1 MSAYDYTD
9 YYGDVS
15 EDLKVKT
22 KKEIDTKAA
31 LIRKMLSSPRHNY
44 DEAVA
49 QHRYWADRDPLFYT
63 HLATWYAKNGSV
75 RDHQE
80 IFCAVLL
87 ASHLQTMQDA
97 GFVLLQ
103 NLRTYQVDK
112 IIKLSK
118 SKLGRTSRPL
128 KRAVKFW
135 IQRRE
140 NIPAWLEECALR
152 DRHHLKGIYASL
164 HIKPCQMAQE
174 VLFDETFAESSRFGA
189 LRKLSKTTDPSEA
202 AKIIRNAQLPYTTA
216 IGAVK
221 KPNKEVWAAIIESM
235 TGQQV
240 INNLKAFQRRGLN
253 SNPELATLINEK
265 MKNAKE
271 MNRASEVKKIIAA
284 KAMDAKGDQLND
296 IMESLRHGLLKNGP
310 ITDKTAIFIDKSG
323 SMDVAIKIGKLLAT
337 TCTLAMDEAPTVI
350 AFDDLAHNIN
360 IEKSDTAGAIN
371 KKFELIRA
379 DGYTSIGVPF
389 EYLREHKI
397 FVDQIIL
404 ISDGEQTKSYEPKES
419 SLKYLRSINPDTH
432 LVYIEIL
439 DNAVSRGQY
448 SASVK
453 TKGEFDDIFAK
464 NMTYLP
470 FSGDYYAIQTLV
482 NALSSTSRNTI
493 VEEVM
498 ACTVPSLNDL
508 KHLEAGFD
516 EDNNEIK

>member
-9 YYGDVS
+9 YYGDQS
-15 EDLKVKT
+15 NDIKAKQ
-22 KKEIDTKAA
+22 EINTKAA
-31 LIRKMLSSPRHNY
+31 LIRKILSSPKHNY

-49 QHRYWADRDPLFYT
+49 QHKHWADRDPLFYT
-63 HLATWYAKNGSV
+63 HLAAWYSKNGSV

-87 ASHLQTMQDA
+87 ASHLPSMQEA

-103 NLRTYQVDK
+103 TLRTYQVDK

-128 KRAVKFW
+128 KKAVKFW
-135 IQRRE
+135 IERRE

-152 DRHHLKGIYASL
+152 DRRHLKGIYASL
-164 HIKPCQMAQE
+164 HMKPCEMAQKI
-174 VLFDETFAESSRFGA
+174 LFENKFDPSSRFGA
-189 LRKLSKTTDPSEA
+189 LLRLSKTTDPSEA
-202 AKIIRNAQLPYTTA
+202 AKIIRNAQIPYTTA

-221 KPNKEVWAAIIESM
+221 KPTNEVWAAIIESM

-253 SNPELATLINEK
+253 SNPELAQVINDK
-265 MKNAKE
+265 LKNAKE
-271 MNRASEVKKIIAA
+271 MNRASQVKKIIAA
-284 KAMDAKGDQLND
+284 KAMDAKGDKLNE
-296 IMESLRHGLLKNGP
+296 IIESLRQGLLKNGP

-323 SMDVAIKIGKLLAT
+323 SMDVAINVGKLLAT
-337 TCTLAMDEAPTVI
+337 ACTLAMDEAPIVL
-350 AFDDLAHNIN
+350 AFDDRAHRIN
-360 IEKSDTAGAIN
+360 IEKSDTAAAIN

-379 DGYTSIGVPF
+379 DGYTSIGAPF

-404 ISDGEQTKSYEPKES
+404 ISDGEQTKGYEPRKS
-419 SLKYLRSINPDTH
+419 SREYKQDINPDTY

-439 DNAVSRGQY
+439 DSAVSRGPY
-448 SASVK
+448 SSSVK
-453 TKGEFDDIFAK
+453 TLADFDDTFDRNK
-464 NMTYLP
+464 THLP
-470 FSGDYYAIQTLV
+470 FSGDYYAIETVV
-482 NALSSTSRNTI
+482 NAISSNTRNSV
-493 VEEVM
+493 VEDVM
-498 ACTVPSLNDL
+498 ACTIPSLNDL
-508 KHLEAGFD
+508 KSLEAGFN

>member
-9 YYGDVS
+9 YYGDQS
-15 EDLKVKT
+15 NHSKT
-22 KKEIDTKAA
+22 KKEMDTKAA
-31 LIRKMLSSPRHNY
+31 LIRKMLSRPKDNY

-49 QHRYWADRDPLFYT
+49 QHKEWAERDPLFYT
-63 HLATWYAKNGSV
+63 HLAAWYSRNGSV

-118 SKLGRTSRPL
+118 SKLGRASRPL
-128 KRAVKFW
+128 IRAVKFW

-140 NIPAWLEECALR
+140 NIPTWIEECALR

-164 HIKPCQMAQE
+164 HIKPCETSQR
-174 VLFDETFAESSRFGA
+174 VLFDETFEESSRFGA
-189 LRKLSKTTDPSEA
+189 LRRLSKTTDPSEA

-221 KPNKEVWAAIIESM
+221 KFNKDVWAAIIESM

-240 INNLKAFQRRGLN
+240 INNLKAFRNRGLN
-253 SNPELATLINEK
+253 SNPELASLINDK

-271 MNRASEVKKIIAA
+271 MSRASEVKKIIAA
-284 KAMDAKGDQLND
+284 KAMDANGDHLNT
-296 IMESLRHGLLKNGP
+296 IMESLRQGLLKNGP

-350 AFDDLAHNIN
+350 AFDDLAHNVN
-360 IEKSDTAGAIN
+360 IEKSDSAAAIN

-419 SLKYLRSINPDTH
+419 SLKYLKSINPDTY

-439 DNAVSRGQY
+439 DSAVSRAQY

-453 TKGEFDDIFAK
+453 TKDDFDDIFGK
-464 NMTYLP
+464 NITHLP
-470 FSGDYYAIQTLV
+470 FSGDYYAIQTVV
-482 NALSSTSRNTI
+482 NALSSTTRNTI

-498 ACTVPSLNDL
+498 ASTVPDLNDL
-508 KHLEAGFD
+508 DKLEAGFD

>member
-9 YYGDVS
+9 YYGEVS

-49 QHRYWADRDPLFYT
+49 QHRYWAERDPLFYT

-164 HIKPCQMAQE
+164 HIKPCQMSQE

-284 KAMDAKGDQLND
+284 KAMDAKGDQLNA

-360 IEKSDTAGAIN
+360 IEKSDTAAAIN

-419 SLKYLRSINPDTH
+419 SLKYLSSINPDTH

-439 DNAVSRGQY
+439 DSAVSRGQY

-453 TKGEFDDIFAK
+453 TKGQFDDIFAK

-498 ACTVPSLNDL
+498 ACTVPGLSDL
-508 KHLEAGFD
+508 DNLQAGFD

>member
-1 MSAYDYTD
+1 MSAYDDTNH
-9 YYGDVS
+9 YGDAS
-15 EDLKVKT
+15 EDITIKT
-22 KKEIDTKAA
+22 KTEIDTKAT
-31 LIRKMLSSPRHNY
+31 LIRKMLSSPKHNY
-44 DEAVA
+44 DEAVS
-49 QHRYWADRDPLFYT
+49 QHKHWADRDPLFYT
-63 HLATWYAKNGSV
+63 HLAAWYSKNGSL

-164 HIKPCQMAQE
+164 HIKPCEISQK
-174 VLFDETFAESSRFGA
+174 VLFDETFEDSSRFGA

-221 KPNKEVWAAIIESM
+221 KFNNDVWSAIIESM

-240 INNLKAFQRRGLN
+240 INNLNAFRNRGLN
-253 SNPELATLINEK
+253 SNPELANLINDK

-271 MNRASEVKKIIAA
+271 MKQASEVKKIIAA
-284 KAMDAKGDQLND
+284 KAMDARGDQLNA
-296 IMESLRHGLLKNGP
+296 IMESLRQGLLKNGP

-323 SMDVAIKIGKLLAT
+323 SMEVAIKIGKLLAT

-360 IEKSDTAGAIN
+360 IEKSDTAAAIN

-379 DGYTSIGVPF
+379 DGYTSIGAPF
-389 EYLREHKI
+389 EHLREQKI

-404 ISDGEQTKSYEPKES
+404 ISDGEQTKGYEPRDS
-419 SLKYLRSINPDTH
+419 SREYIKNINPDTY

-439 DNAVSRGQY
+439 NNAVSRAPY
-448 SASVK
+448 STSVK
-453 TKGEFDDIFAK
+453 TKGDLDAIFGK
-464 NMTYLP
+464 NMTHLP
-470 FSGDYYAIQTLV
+470 FSGDYYAIQTIV
-482 NALSSTSRNTI
+482 NALSSASRNTI

-498 ACTVPSLNDL
+498 ACTIPSLSDL
-508 KHLEAGFD
+508 DKLEAGFD